1 MYYLNSRYYHPLL
14 CRFITPDEFEN
25 IDIENKLS
33 YNIYAYCNNNPV
45 MYSDES
51 GHFPILSLFIGIV
64 IGALIGGVSA
74 GVSSYKDG
82 NRGQALIGDI
92 LGGALV
98 GGALGA
104 ASTLGGLAGA
114 GYIGLN
120 AAVISL
126 GVSSLASYGA
136 GVGSYALE
144 HTWGRNEEWNPQAA
158 FKKGA
163 VVAVEGYVNFV
174 LGAAFAQTGI
184 WNSLN
189 EGQFS
194 SNYSFLR
201 SGLGRVESLCGATI
215 MYLAE
220 NAGQMAARFAIK
232 TVMTFPWIFLNKYL

>member
-1 MYYLNSRYYHPLL
+1 
-14 CRFITPDEFEN
+14 
-25 IDIENKLS
+25 
-33 YNIYAYCNNNPV
+33 
-45 MYSDES
+45 MYSD
-51 GHFPILSLFIGIV
+51 GDGNFPILALLIGIG
-64 IGALIGGVSA
+64 IGALIGGVGA

-82 NRGQALIGDI
+82 NRGKSLIGDI

-114 GYIGLN
+114 GYIGLK
-120 AAVISL
+120 AAAISL
-126 GVSSLASYGA
+126 GVSSLASFGA

-158 FKKGA
+158 FTKGA

-189 EGQFS
+189 KGQFG

-201 SGLGRVESLCGATI
+201 SGLGPVKSLGGATA

-220 NAGQMAARFAIK
+220 NAGQMVARFAIK
-232 TVMTFPWIFLNKYL
+232 TAMTFPWIYLNKYL